1 MPSYG
6 VRMSIPRSG
15 VVDAATAS
23 AARGRAV
30 RTRVPRTDLAVVG
43 TDRAGRDPV
52 AEVLAQEVGRLP
64 DLLPLRHSRM
74 AASPLAFYRGT
85 AGLMAADLGGTTHT
99 GLRAQLC
106 GDAHLSNFGVFG
118 TPERR
123 LVFDL
128 NDFDETYRGPFEWDV
143 KRLAASIEL
152 AGRAL
157 GLDADARRTACRRTA
172 REYRRA
178 MRAFAQS
185 RAVDVWYASLD
196 AADVGLENRLGLDRA
211 AARSWRRLTSRATS
225 RDHRQAAAR
234 LTTTTPDGERRFVAD
249 PPLLVPATSALSAQE
264 SATFHEGL
272 EDLVAQWR
280 ASLPADR
287 RHLAAQY
294 RVVDVARKVVG
305 VGSVG
310 TRAWVLLLV
319 GATPDDVLVL
329 QAKEAGPSVLEP
341 YLPPGPYEHPGRRVV
356 EGQRLMQAA
365 SDVFLGW
372 QDRIGLDG
380 VPRAYYVRQL
390 RDWKGA
396 VDVGRIRHEALV
408 PYGRACAWT
417 LARAHARS
425 GERIAIAQYL
435 GSSPRA
441 DEAFAQFATTY
452 ADQVE
457 RDHAAFAAAVADGAV
472 SS

>member
-1 MPSYG
+1 
-6 VRMSIPRSG
+6 MSTPTSG
-15 VVDAATAS
+15 VVEPVTAG
-23 AARGRAV
+23 AERGRAA
-30 RTRVPRTDLAVVG
+30 RAALPRGALAAVA
-43 TDRAGRDPV
+43 TDRPGRDPV
-52 AEVLAQEVGRLP
+52 AEVLAQEVDRLP
-64 DLLPLRHSRM
+64 DLIPLRHARM

-85 AGLMAADLGGTTHT
+85 AGLMASDLSGSPHT
-99 GLRAQLC
+99 GLLAQLC

-128 NDFDETYRGPFEWDV
+128 NDFDETHPGPFDWDV
-143 KRLAASIEL
+143 KRLVASIEV
-152 AGRAL
+152 AARAL
-157 GLDADARRTACRRTA
+157 GLGQDARRRACRRTA
-172 REYRRA
+172 REYREAIRS
-178 MRAFAQS
+178 FAQA

-196 AADVGLENRLGLDRA
+196 AADAGLGRRLGLDPT
-211 AARSWRRLTSRATS
+211 ARRGWQRLTSRATS

-234 LTTTTPDGERRFVAD
+234 LTTLAPDGERRFVAD
-249 PPLLVPATSALSAQE
+249 PPLLVPASSYLTPDE
-264 SATFHEGL
+264 VVTFRAGMEQ
-272 EDLVAQWR
+272 LVEQWR
-280 ASLPADR
+280 ESLPADR

-319 GATPDDVLVL
+319 GASSDDVLVL
-329 QAKEAGPSVLEP
+329 QAKEARASVLEAH
-341 YLPPGPYEHPGRRVV
+341 LPPGPYAHPGRRVV

-372 QDRIGLDG
+372 QDRVGLDG

-396 VDVGRIRHEALV
+396 VDVERIRPEALV

-425 GERIAIAQYL
+425 GERVAIAAYL
-435 GSSPRA
+435 GSSSRA
-441 DEAFAQFATTY
+441 DEAFARFAATY

-457 RDHAAFAAAVADGAV
+457 RDHATFATAITAGNLP
-472 SS
+472 S

>member
-1 MPSYG
+1 
-6 VRMSIPRSG
+6 MSTPRVG
-15 VVDAATAS
+15 EVEPETIQT
-23 AARGRAV
+23 ARGRAA
-30 RTRVPRTDLAVVG
+30 REHLPRRALAALG
-43 TDRAGRDPV
+43 TDRPGRDPV
-52 AEVLAQEVGRLP
+52 SEVLAQEVDRLP
-64 DLLPLRHSRM
+64 DLLPLRHTRM

-85 AGLMAADLGGTTHT
+85 AGLMTADLAGAAHT

-128 NDFDETYRGPFEWDV
+128 NDFDETHPGPFEWDV
-143 KRLAASIEL
+143 KRLVASIEL

-157 GLDADARRTACRRTA
+157 GLGADARRRACARTA
-172 REYRRA
+172 REYRQTIRT
-178 MRAFAQS
+178 FAEA
-185 RAVDVWYASLD
+185 RAVDVWYESLD
-196 AADVGLENRLGLDRA
+196 AADVGLGDRLGLDRT
-211 AARSWRRLTSRATS
+211 ARRGWQRLTSRATS
-225 RDHRQAAAR
+225 RDHRHAAAR
-234 LTTTTPDGERRFVAD
+234 LTTLTPDGERRFVAD
-249 PPLLVPATSALSAQE
+249 PPLLVPAASYLGPAEAV
-264 SATFHEGL
+264 TFREGIA
-272 EDLVAQWR
+272 DLVGQWR
-280 ASLPADR
+280 ASLPAYR

-319 GATPDDVLVL
+319 GASSDDVLVL
-329 QAKEAGPSVLEP
+329 QAKEARASVLEAH
-341 YLPPGPYEHPGRRVV
+341 LPPGAYDHPGRRVV

-372 QDRIGLDG
+372 QDGIGLDG

-396 VDVGRIRHEALV
+396 VDVARIRPEALV

-425 GERIAIAQYL
+425 GERIAIAAYL
-435 GSSPRA
+435 GASSRA

-457 RDHAAFAAAVADGAV
+457 RDHAAFTATVADGDV
-472 SS
+472 GS